1 MRWAAPLA
9 LALALLAACDDPP
22 RPPGG
27 ALSLPR
33 DGMLRAGDAQVESPV
48 AVFQA
53 RSAGGAVTVEFDPDV
68 TVESA
73 ARLLGQA
80 GEAGLARL
88 DLTGPAKFA
97 WLLGK
102 PGVKPAVPGVPPP
115 PDVTRAAG
123 EAELVAR
130 PSKSELRVRLSSRAA
145 AGHAKAIGEMAS
157 ALAPELPPSLALVV
171 AAPRGSAWSRVLPHL
186 EALSAALGDRVVRH
200 ELVPE

>member
-9 LALALLAACDDPP
+9 LALLMSCDDPP
-22 RPPGG
+22 LPPGG

-33 DGMLRAGDAQVESPV
+33 DGMLRAGGVQVENPV

-53 RSAGGAVTVEFDPDV
+53 RSAGGAVVVEFDPGV

-88 DLTGPAKFA
+88 DITGTAGFA

-102 PGVKPAVPGVPPP
+102 PGVKPPVPGVPAPL
-115 PDVTRAAG
+115 DVTRTAG

-130 PSKSELRVRLSSRAA
+130 PSKAELRVRLSSRTT
-145 AGHAKAIGEMAS
+145 GDHAKAIGEAAS
-157 ALAPELPPSLALVV
+157 AMAAELPATVAIVV
-171 AAPRGSAWSRVLPHL
+171 AAPRGSAWSRVRPHVQ
-186 EALSAALGDRVVRH
+186 ALSAALGDRVVRY